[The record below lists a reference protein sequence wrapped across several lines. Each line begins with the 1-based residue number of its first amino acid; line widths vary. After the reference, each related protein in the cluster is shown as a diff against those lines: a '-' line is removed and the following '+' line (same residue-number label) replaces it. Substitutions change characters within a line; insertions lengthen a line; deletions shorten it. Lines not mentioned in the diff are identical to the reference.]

1 MNDKPITV
9 GWTDHRIGRDL
20 VLEAALSDYLRSVGF
35 LLVPAGP
42 GALDAALDIVCAES
56 AQQLQAHPWRPAAA
70 GSNTGFHRA
79 QAQAEGHPVRQ
90 RPLMLLLNHATSSER
105 AALLDE
111 GADDCMAGT
120 SIVYRELAAR
130 LRAMWRRHSARGPF
144 EATLPM
150 ASEWIKFGPWQ
161 LDTRRQH
168 LIDRAFQEVPL
179 TRPEYR
185 LLLTFLSMPGQLW
198 SQDQLLDAARARGL
212 DAVDRGL
219 EALVSHL
226 SHKLGDDP
234 QRPQFIQAVRGQG
247 YVFNPV
253 PPLQLC

>member
-1 MNDKPITV
+1 MNDKPIIV

-20 VLEAALSDYLRSVGF
+20 VLEAALSDYLRSAGF
-35 LLVPAGP
+35 LLVPAVP
-42 GALDAALDIVCAES
+42 GADDAALDIVCAES
-56 AQQLQAHPWRPAAA
+56 AQQLQSHPWRPTAA
-70 GSNTGFHRA
+70 GVTQTRA
-79 QAQAEGHPVRQ
+79 QAPVRQ

-144 EATLPM
+144 EAASPM

-247 YVFNPV
+247 YVFNAV